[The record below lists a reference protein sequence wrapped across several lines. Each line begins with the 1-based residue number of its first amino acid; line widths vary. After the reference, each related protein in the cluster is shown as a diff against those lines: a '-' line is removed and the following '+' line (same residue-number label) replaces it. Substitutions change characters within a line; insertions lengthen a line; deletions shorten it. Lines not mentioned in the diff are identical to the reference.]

1 MQAVDGN
8 AIAGDL
14 FEIFGTDMTTAR
26 GACAHCGATMPI
38 VVKGY
43 SCVLIFSDA
52 VAMMLKNYESH
63 LINRVEDWQFLPQGL
78 KPSILSS
85 LYGTAEAVPFQ
96 NYLFKIASK

>member
-38 VVKGY
+38 AELVVYLRAPG
-43 SCVLIFSDA
+43 A
-52 VAMMLKNYESH
+52 VARCRSCGGVVMVLVNVRDTIQLDHESFR
-63 LINRVEDWQFLPQGL
+63 LLDAL
-78 KPSILSS
+78 
-85 LYGTAEAVPFQ
+85 
-96 NYLFKIASK
+96 

>member
-38 VVKGY
+38 AELVVYLRAPG
-43 SCVLIFSDA
+43 A
-52 VAMMLKNYESH
+52 VARCRSCGGVVMVLVSVRDTIQLDHESFR
-63 LINRVEDWQFLPQGL
+63 LLDAL
-78 KPSILSS
+78 
-85 LYGTAEAVPFQ
+85 
-96 NYLFKIASK
+96 